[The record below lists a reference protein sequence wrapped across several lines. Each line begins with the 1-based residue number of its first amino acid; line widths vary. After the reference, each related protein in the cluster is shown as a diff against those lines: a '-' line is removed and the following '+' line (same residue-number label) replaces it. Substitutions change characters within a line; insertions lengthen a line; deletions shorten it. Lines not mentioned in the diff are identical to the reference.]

1 MLEGRRRCCSWCPRL
16 CEDEMSVMR
25 IWNLHCALARERQLT
40 RSIEAESPNVLTT
53 KCFAHRPADETL
65 RASDSSF
72 AKGMQRLDERLE
84 SRQEEVVWTSE
95 AESRVHGI
103 VACSLRDLGIGQVP
117 KRVRGRTQLRCVA
130 SSRVASFVVDGA
142 CDDRHV
148 CHFSGFEEVG
158 DAVCESDI
166 VDRRHECC

>member
-1 MLEGRRRCCSWCPRL
+1 MRVGIRTCYSWCPRL

-25 IWNLHCALARERQLT
+25 IWKLHCALARERQLT
-40 RSIEAESPNVLTT
+40 RSIEAESPNILATERL
-53 KCFAHRPADETL
+53 AHRFAKKTL
-65 RASDSSF
+65 GSSDPSF

-95 AESRVHGI
+95 AESRVYRI
-103 VACSLRDLGIGQVP
+103 IACCLRDLGIGQVP
-117 KRVRGRTQLRCVA
+117 ERVRGRTQFRRVA
-130 SSRVASFVVDGA
+130 SSCVASFVVDGT

-148 CHFSGFEEVG
+148 RHFSGFEEVG
-158 DAVCESDI
+158 DAVCEGDI